1 MNTCSYICT
10 RKMRPDKHKLEKAAF
25 ILKTIAHPTRLAV
38 IGELQLHPELTV
50 NELMEKTGC
59 EQSLLSHHLINMK
72 IKGLLE
78 VRKVGTSAYYKLKE
92 TNLGLVLDCIEKC
105 NCQM

>member
-1 MNTCSYICT
+1 MTV
-10 RKMRPDKHKLEKAAF
+10 DKLKLEKAAF

-38 IGELQLHPELTV
+38 ISQLQNKEELSV

-72 IKGLLE
+72 TKGLLKI
-78 VRKVGTSAYYKLKE
+78 RKEGTSVYYSLKE
-92 TNLGLVLDCIEKC
+92 LNLGSVLDCIEKC
-105 NCQM
+105 DCHM

>member
-1 MNTCSYICT
+1 M
-10 RKMRPDKHKLEKAAF
+10 KPDKHKLEKAAF

-38 IGELQLHPELTV
+38 IGELQSHPELTV
-50 NELMEKTGC
+50 NELVERTGC

-78 VRKVGTSAYYKLKE
+78 VRKEGTSAYYKLKE
-92 TNLGLVLDCIEKC
+92 KNLSNVLECIDKC
-105 NCQM
+105 DCQM